1 MSKNLTD
8 IVDGFLLFLSRFT
21 QNAFVTA
28 FEYHSWT
35 KLIGACIARLTGG
48 MLVRV

>member
-21 QNAFVTA
+21 RNAFVTA

-35 KLIGACIARLTGG
+35 KLACIARLTGG